1 LNDFITVPKI
11 LLAATLSV
19 LIGVSTWLVTSVIE
33 IDRTQES
40 ILTRQTNSE
49 MLCQTRGEEIVR
61 LHNDL
66 NDTVKLV
73 DIKAA
78 DRYTGK
84 DAKADQQLNIQHHQ
98 FIWIAI
104 NKLQDDFMDLHNEI
118 KEMYKK

>member
-11 LLAATLSV
+11 LLAAALSI
-19 LIGVSTWLVTSVIE
+19 LTGVSTWLVSSVIE
-33 IDRTQES
+33 IDRTQKS

-49 MLCQTRGEEIVR
+49 LLCQARGEEIVR

-66 NDTVKLV
+66 NDIVKLV

-84 DAKADQQLNIQHHQ
+84 DAKADQQLNVQHHE